1 LIVVDASV
9 VAPAL
14 GDDGPDGDRAR
25 SRLRGE
31 RLVAPHL
38 IDLEVPSVWRRQLA
52 AGLIDLRRATLALED
67 LLTMPLRRAPHDALL
82 HRCWQLRDNMTMY
95 DAAYVALAEALGA
108 PLLTAD
114 RRLSRATGARCDI
127 EIVQ

>member
-1 LIVVDASV
+1 
-9 VAPAL
+9 
-14 GDDGPDGDRAR
+14 
-25 SRLRGE
+25 
-31 RLVAPHL
+31 
-38 IDLEVPSVWRRQLA
+38 
-52 AGLIDLRRATLALED
+52 
-67 LLTMPLRRAPHDALL
+67 MPLRRAPHDALL

-127 EIVQ
+127 EFVQ